1 MNNKNQNHC
10 VCVANLS
17 PEELDALLQEISI
30 RLGVAHQAAKQEHC
44 DVDPTKQNLP
54 NSKMEGDGEEVFG
67 QMLDDL
73 LYAATM
79 LDALYGILIASY
91 VLFGRL
97 SAVDC
102 LGIPY
107 LAPVAP
113 WRPHNPDLVARLP
126 IWLQNRLNFYAEG
139 NSWLKKEQK

>member
-79 LDALYGILIASY
+79 LDALYGILIA
-91 VLFGRL
+91 
-97 SAVDC
+97 
-102 LGIPY
+102 
-107 LAPVAP
+107 LAD
-113 WRPHNPDLVARLP
+113 RRMC
-126 IWLQNRLNFYAEG
+126 NRLALARGAELVG
-139 NSWLKKEQK
+139 EADSVLEKWQRYSEPVV

>member
-1 MNNKNQNHC
+1 MNNKNQNLC

-44 DVDPTKQNLP
+44 DVDPTNQNLP

-79 LDALYGILIASY
+79 LDALYGILIA
-91 VLFGRL
+91 
-97 SAVDC
+97 
-102 LGIPY
+102 
-107 LAPVAP
+107 LAD
-113 WRPHNPDLVARLP
+113 RRMC
-126 IWLQNRLNFYAEG
+126 NRLALARGAELVG
-139 NSWLKKEQK
+139 EADSVLEKWQRYSEPVV